1 MKNNSIAKNAF
12 FKLLL
17 NLFNVIVPIIIGPY
31 VARKLGSD
39 LLGTVNFA
47 QSINGYFYI
56 FASFGIYNYGL
67 REISRKRE
75 NEKEVRQ
82 TFTSLFIFTI
92 ITNTLIG
99 IAYIVFV
106 SSKYRGQDVATAA
119 MILSGIF
126 LFNIFYTEWVNEGLE
141 NYDFISIKTIFV
153 RIVYLILLFIM
164 VREANDWKNYVFLLV
179 FSIAAN
185 NLLSFIYIKRR
196 IKFDFSNIE
205 LKKHIKPMF
214 FVVILSNANILY
226 TQLDRIMLGEYVNK
240 SSVSYYVMA
249 QNVVTIVNS
258 IALTIITVSL
268 PRLSSY
274 LSNNKENEYIYLV
287 NKLAKYLFYF
297 LFPMSIG
304 IAVLGKEIM
313 PFYGGSEYIAAGPVL
328 MVFGVY
334 MITMGYEYI
343 LSNQVLYLK
352 KKEKIQVRLLFVGG
366 IINLFLNY
374 LLVKL
379 GIFNA
384 ENSVITTMISNSIFF
399 SMEYIYVRKV
409 MKLKI
414 NIFGFDKVKYLLISL
429 GFIPITMLVRNFTS
443 NYVLIIIVG
452 IIVNVIYYFSILLI
466 NNDKLTYEII
476 KNGKN
481 RIEEMVKMIK

>member
-1 MKNNSIAKNAF
+1 MKSKSIAKNAF

-39 LLGTVNFA
+39 LLGTINFA

-75 NEKEVRQ
+75 NEKEIRQ

-92 ITNTLIG
+92 ITNTLFG
-99 IAYIVFV
+99 IIYIVFI
-106 SSKYRGQDVATAA
+106 STMYGGQDVATAA

-153 RIVYLILLFIM
+153 RIAYLILLFIM
-164 VREANDWKNYVFLLV
+164 VREANDWKSYVFLLV

-185 NLLSFIYIKRR
+185 NVLSFIYIKRR

-226 TQLDRIMLGEYVNK
+226 TQLDKIMLGEYVNK

-249 QNVVTIVNS
+249 QNVITIVNS

-268 PRLSSY
+268 PRLSNY
-274 LSNNKENEYIYLV
+274 LSNNEENQYIYLV

-297 LFPMSIG
+297 LFPMSMG

-313 PFYGGSEYIAAGPVL
+313 FFYGGNDYIEAGSVL
-328 MVFGVY
+328 IVFGVY

-352 KKEKIQVRLLFVGG
+352 KKEKIQVRLLFTGG
-366 IINLFLNY
+366 VINLALNY
-374 LLVKL
+374 SLVKL
-379 GIFNA
+379 GWFNA
-384 ENSVITTMISNSIFF
+384 ENSVITTMIATCIFF
-399 SMEYIYVRKV
+399 VMEYIYIKNV

-414 NIFGFDKVKYLLISL
+414 NLFGFDKLKYLLISL
-429 GFIPITMLVRNFTS
+429 VFIPITMIIRNFIS
-443 NYVLIIIVG
+443 NYILVIIVG
-452 IIVNVIYYFSILLI
+452 ILVNIIYYFVILLI
-466 NNDKLTYEII
+466 SKDKLTFEII
-476 KNGKN
+476 AIVKGKA
-481 RIEEMVKMIK
+481 ISIMKKFK

>member
-1 MKNNSIAKNAF
+1 MKSNSMVKNAF

-17 NLFNVIVPIIIGPY
+17 NLFNVIVPIIIGSY

-99 IAYIVFV
+99 ITYIIFV
-106 SSKYRGQDVATAA
+106 SAKYRGQDVATAA

-141 NYDFISIKTIFV
+141 NYDFISIKTICV
-153 RIVYLILLFIM
+153 RIAYLILLFIM
-164 VREANDWKNYVFLLV
+164 VKEAKDWKNYVFLLV

-185 NLLSFIYIKRR
+185 NVLSFIHIKRR

-249 QNVVTIVNS
+249 QNVITIVNS

-268 PRLSSY
+268 PRLSNY
-274 LSNNKENEYIYLV
+274 ISNNKEEQYIYLV

-313 PFYGGSEYIAAGPVL
+313 PFYGGNDYISAGPVL

-352 KKEKIQVRLLFVGG
+352 KKEKIQVRLLFIGG
-366 IINLFLNY
+366 VINLVLNY
-374 LLVKL
+374 SLVKL
-379 GIFNA
+379 GVFNA
-384 ENSVITTMISNSIFF
+384 ENSVITTMIANSIFF
-399 SMEYIYVRKV
+399 IMEYIYVKEV

-414 NIFGFDKVKYLLISL
+414 NLFGFDKLKYLFISL
-429 GFIPITMLVRNFTS
+429 IFVPITMIIRYFIS

-452 IIVNVIYYFSILLI
+452 ILVNIIYYFGVLLI
-466 NNDKLTYEII
+466 SKDKLTFEII
-476 KNGKN
+476 DIAKGKV
-481 RIEEMVKMIK
+481 ISIMKKFK

>member
-92 ITNTLIG
+92 ITNTLVG
-99 IAYIVFV
+99 IAYVVFV
-106 SSKYRGQDVATAA
+106 STKYRGQDVATAA

-141 NYDFISIKTIFV
+141 NYDFISIKTICV

-164 VREANDWKNYVFLLV
+164 VREAKDWKNYVFLLV

-185 NLLSFIYIKRR
+185 NVLSFIHIKRR

-226 TQLDRIMLGEYVNK
+226 TQLDRIMLGEFVNK

-268 PRLSSY
+268 PRLSNY
-274 LSNNKENEYIYLV
+274 LSNNKEDEYIYLV
-287 NKLAKYLFYF
+287 NKLTKYLFYF
-297 LFPMSIG
+297 LFPMSLG
-304 IAVLGKEIM
+304 ISVLGKEIM
-313 PFYGGSEYIAAGPVL
+313 PFYGGSDYIAAGPVL
-328 MVFGVY
+328 RVFGVY

-352 KKEKIQVRLLFVGG
+352 KKEKIQVKLLFIGG
-366 IINLFLNY
+366 VINLVLNY
-374 LLVKL
+374 SLVKL
-379 GIFNA
+379 GFFNA
-384 ENSVITTMISNSIFF
+384 ENSVITTMIANCVFF
-399 SMEYIYVRKV
+399 IMEYIYIKKV

-414 NIFGFDKVKYLLISL
+414 NLFGFDKLKYLLISL
-429 GFIPITMLVRNFTS
+429 VFIPITMIIRHFIL

-452 IIVNVIYYFSILLI
+452 ILVNIIYYFGVLLI
-466 NNDKLTYEII
+466 SKDKLTFEII
-476 KNGKN
+476 DIAKEKA
-481 RIEEMVKMIK
+481 ISVMKKFK